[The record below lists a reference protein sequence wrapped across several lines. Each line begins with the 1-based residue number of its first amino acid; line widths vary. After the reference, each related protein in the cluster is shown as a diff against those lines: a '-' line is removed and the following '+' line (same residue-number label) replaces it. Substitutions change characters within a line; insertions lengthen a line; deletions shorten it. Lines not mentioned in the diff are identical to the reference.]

1 LVEQRSP
8 KPQVGGSTPS
18 APAKR
23 FLRESALFMAKTTIV
38 SKNNTTALTKAV
50 DRDAEAVA
58 PRVSV
63 AQYIRNIKLEIA
75 RVAFPTRKETM
86 VTTLMVVLMVSL
98 MAVFFFLVDQALS
111 WGIKTILG

>member
-1 LVEQRSP
+1 
-8 KPQVGGSTPS
+8 
-18 APAKR
+18 
-23 FLRESALFMAKTTIV
+23 
-38 SKNNTTALTKAV
+38 
-50 DRDAEAVA
+50 
-58 PRVSV
+58 VSV

-75 RVAFPTRKETM
+75 RVTFPTRKETM